1 MKQQKA
7 IIFLFV
13 LLINITANAQ
23 NVNVTKTAIKKVGD
37 NVAISFDVMVDDLPA
52 NYMLTLTPTLWNG
65 DKQQPLKQ
73 IVVMNRTKSITQSR
87 KGSVTSGIL
96 TYRSKEMIPYSVTIP
111 FEPWMGG
118 VSLRIDK
125 TLKGC
130 CKRDYLS
137 PMLVTSNSLTPIIEP
152 IIPLFVSDV
161 QAAYIDEF
169 KKQIKGLPFVH
180 HIGKQHKNN
189 YDGLAVGF
197 EQGSTTIDLF
207 YMDNENILQKIKE
220 SIEMIK
226 AESDIELIKIRIEGG
241 ASPEGSFELNQKL
254 GKGRADAVISI
265 ISEWADSAL
274 IEVDNIGENWDKLYH
289 MVEKSDMMYKSEVLS
304 IIDNYSIHN
313 GRELRL
319 MNLRGGVPYNYMY
332 KTFFTKLRT
341 ASYVQVFYDIK
352 PSDEL
357 IKIDRA
363 SKLIILKNYK
373 EALDILKDVT
383 LTPYTNNLI
392 GVCYMMTEDIV
403 NARIS
408 LQKAIEGGNID
419 AENNLIRLDYQQ
431 NNIQYK

>member
-13 LLINITANAQ
+13 LLLNITANAQ

-357 IKIDRA
+357 IKIDIA
-363 SKLIILKNYK
+363 SKLIISKNYK

-419 AENNLIRLDYQQ
+419 AQNNLIRLDYQQ

>member
-13 LLINITANAQ
+13 LLLNITANAQ
-23 NVNVTKTAIKKVGD
+23 NVNVTKTSIKKVGD
-37 NVAISFDVMVDDLPA
+37 NVAISFDAMVDDLPA

-87 KGSVTSGIL
+87 KGSVTLGSL
-96 TYRSKEMIPYSVTIP
+96 AYRSKEMIPYSVTIP

-125 TLKGC
+125 MVTGC
-130 CKRDYLS
+130 CRRDYLT
-137 PMLVTSNSLTPIIEP
+137 PMLVTSNSLRPIIEP

-161 QAAYIDEF
+161 KAVYIDEF
-169 KKQIKGLPFVH
+169 KKKIKNFPFVH
-180 HIGKQHKNN
+180 HIDKQQKNN
-189 YDGLAVGF
+189 YEGLAVGF
-197 EQGSTTIDLF
+197 EQGSTTINLF
-207 YMDNENILQKIKE
+207 YMDNKNILQKIKE
-220 SIEMIK
+220 AIELIK
-226 AESDIELIKIRIEGG
+226 AESNIELTQIKIEGG
-241 ASPEGSFELNQKL
+241 ASPEGSFELNQQL

-265 ISEWADSAL
+265 ISEWVDSAL
-274 IEVDNIGENWDKLYH
+274 IKVDNIGENWDKLYQ

-304 IIDNYSIHN
+304 VIDNYSINN
-313 GRELRL
+313 GRELKL

-332 KTFFTKLRT
+332 KTFFSKLRM

-352 PSDEL
+352 PSDEVV
-357 IKIDRA
+357 KIDIA
-363 SKLIILKNYK
+363 SKLIISKNYK

-383 LTPYTNNLI
+383 LTPYINNLI

-408 LQKAIEGGNID
+408 IQKAIEGGDVD
-419 AENNLIRLDYQQ
+419 AQNNLIRLDYQQ

>member
-13 LLINITANAQ
+13 LLLNITANAQ

-87 KGSVTSGIL
+87 KGSVTSGSL
-96 TYRSKEMIPYSVTIP
+96 TYRSKERIPYSVTIP

-125 TLKGC
+125 MLKGC
-130 CKRDYLS
+130 CRRDYLT
-137 PMLVTSNSLTPIIEP
+137 PMLVTSNSLMPIIEP

-161 QAAYIDEF
+161 QAVYIDEF
-169 KKQIKGLPFVH
+169 RKRTKDFPFVH
-180 HIGKQHKNN
+180 HIGEQYKNN
-189 YDGLAVGF
+189 YNGLAVGF

-241 ASPEGSFELNQKL
+241 ASPEGSYELNKKL
-254 GKGRADAVISI
+254 GKGRANAVISI
-265 ISEWADSAL
+265 ISEWADPAL
-274 IEVDNIGENWDKLYH
+274 FEIDNIGENWDKLYH

-304 IIDNYSIHN
+304 VIDNYSINN

-357 IKIDRA
+357 IKIDKA
-363 SKLIILKNYK
+363 SKLIMSKNYK
-373 EALDILKDVT
+373 EALGILKDVT
-383 LTPYTNNLI
+383 STPYTNNLI
-392 GVCYMMTEDIV
+392 GVCYMMTGDIAK
-403 NARIS
+403 ARIS

-419 AENNLIRLDYQQ
+419 AKNNLIRLDYQQ